1 VTTRPV
7 VTLVTPSY
15 RQGRF
20 LEDAIE
26 SVLAQDYPEIEYA
39 VADGGSDDG
48 TIDVI
53 RRYEDRLA
61 WWTSEPDRGQA
72 DALNRAFARA
82 RGEILGWLA
91 ADDTLLPGAVS
102 RVVDE
107 LERSPDALLVYGD
120 AMFVTEEGEKMFR
133 LHAREPDV
141 EWMTAAVENA
151 VVQPG
156 SLFRRRAWE
165 LAGPFDEEAYYFFD
179 FEFAL
184 RLARHGRLVRIPDLL
199 ATYRVHP
206 ESKSIG
212 APARKARDYAR
223 IAERLPPRGRRT
235 AHRRA
240 AEYFYEALEPAAARR
255 HALRARAPGIAL
267 KTLLPAPV
275 VRRLRA
281 RRRRGQLVPSAPT

>member
-1 VTTRPV
+1 VSTPL
-7 VTLVTPSY
+7 VTLVTPTY

-20 LEDAIE
+20 LEDAIR
-26 SVLAQDYPEIEYA
+26 SVLAQDYPAIEYA
-39 VADGGSDDG
+39 VVDGASDDG
-48 TIDVI
+48 TVDVI

-61 WWTSEPDRGQA
+61 WWTSERDRGQA
-72 DALNRAFARA
+72 DALNRAFTRA
-82 RGEILGWLA
+82 GGEILGWLA

-102 RVVDE
+102 RVVE
-107 LERSPDALLVYGD
+107 ALECDADALLVYGD
-120 AMFVTEEGEKMFR
+120 AMFVTEEGAEMFR

-141 EWMTAAVENA
+141 DWMTTAVENV

-165 LAGPFDEEAYYFFD
+165 LAGPFDVDAYYFFD

-184 RLARHGRLVRIPDLL
+184 RVARHGRLVRVPDLL

-223 IAERLPPRGRRT
+223 IAERLPPTGRRT

-255 HALRARAPGIAL
+255 HAVLARAPGLTL
-267 KTLLPAPV
+267 KTLLPAPL